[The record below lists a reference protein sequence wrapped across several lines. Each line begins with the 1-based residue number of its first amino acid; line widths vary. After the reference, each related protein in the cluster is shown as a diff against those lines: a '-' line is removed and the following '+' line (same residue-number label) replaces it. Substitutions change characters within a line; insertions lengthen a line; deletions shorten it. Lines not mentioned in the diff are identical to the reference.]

1 MLRQALAANAS
12 LAAEHSMLAA
22 LLRATSPV
30 LALVAAGGAGGG
42 GRGGGGGGTHMHSS
56 YMSRGTDTG
65 GMDASG
71 GSGEGGEGMGAM
83 SHMRAEA
90 ITDEHVSAA
99 LRLAMRELASEEA
112 EAASAAAAA
121 DGVQAA
127 ADADSADVAER
138 ATDDSDAHMHPHILQ
153 TGSSGADGH
162 LLART
167 GVGGEEDS
175 MMLDVLPQNSFSDA
189 QAADA
194 QKEALLELCRRDAFA
209 LASMTALLQGLR
221 HKHNVS
227 ALAPH
232 ALGPLQELCDAGG
245 NEDMFRMLAHD
256 SEFMRHILLLARSP
270 EARKLL
276 CSIYSLYWHIS
287 INADVL
293 PTGGSSPPRPR
304 GLPPPPAVAL
314 HF

>member
-1 MLRQALAANAS
+1 
-12 LAAEHSMLAA
+12 
-22 LLRATSPV
+22 
-30 LALVAAGGAGGG
+30 
-42 GRGGGGGGTHMHSS
+42 MHSHS
-56 YMSRGTDTG
+56 SHMSRGTDAG
-65 GMDASG
+65 GMDMSG
-71 GSGEGGEGMGAM
+71 GSGGEGGEGMGAM
-83 SHMRAEA
+83 SHMRAQA

-112 EAASAAAAA
+112 EAAAAAAA

-127 ADADSADVAER
+127 ADADAADAAER
-138 ATDDSDAHMHPHILQ
+138 ATDDSDAHMPPHILQ

-162 LLART
+162 LLARA
-167 GVGGEEDS
+167 GGGGEEDS
-175 MMLDVLPQNSFSDA
+175 MMLDVLPQNSLSDA
-189 QAADA
+189 QDADA

-209 LASMTALLQGLR
+209 LASMTTLLQGLR

-245 NEDMFRMLAHD
+245 NEEMFRLLAHD
-256 SEFMRHILLLARSP
+256 SDFMRRILLLARSP

-287 INADVL
+287 TNTDVL
-293 PTGGSSPPRPR
+293 PTGGSAPPRPP

-314 HF
+314 DF